1 MKRILGVLLVLACS
15 VLLMAGTAA
24 AKDGALERDMVV
36 LEKTYIP
43 PLFFT
48 SAMNLQA
55 SVASMKVFKASWAE
69 FSGKYYFYK
78 PDYANWQKYFDEIE
92 WAVQAADDIVQSAVR
107 TGSVT
112 ILPQAHEELEA
123 VRMVMLELRPKNGFP
138 KFITDKLTIF
148 HEPME
153 HIVLSVKGKTPAD
166 IDDALLAELAVTLKH
181 ANKAW
186 DDVVKC
192 PFDASLWALQPVQ
205 VVNYYAFQAKESA
218 ALENFAAALES
229 GDKARIIQAG
239 MAVKPNFV
247 ECYKTFGNFAM
258 FAPK

>member
-1 MKRILGVLLVLACS
+1 MKRKFAVLLALACS
-15 VLLMAGTAA
+15 VALLAGTAV
-24 AKDGALERDMVV
+24 AKDEILEKDLAT

-48 SAMNLQA
+48 SAMSLPA
-55 SVASMKVFKASWAE
+55 SVASMKVYRAAWQE
-69 FSGKYYFYK
+69 FSGRYYFYK

-92 WAVQAADDIVQSAVR
+92 WAIQAAESVVQSAAR
-107 TGSVT
+107 TGDVT

-138 KFITDKLTIF
+138 KVITDKLTLF

-153 HIVLSVKGKTPAD
+153 HIVLSVKGKTPAE
-166 IDDALLAELAVTLKH
+166 IDDALLAELAETLKH
-181 ANKAW
+181 AYKAW
-186 DDVVKC
+186 NAAVNC
-192 PFDASLWALQPVQ
+192 PFDPALWALQPVQ
-205 VVNYYAFQAKESA
+205 VVNYYDFQAKENLALA
-218 ALENFAAALES
+218 AFANALAS
-229 GDKARIIQAG
+229 GDKLKIIQTGVAI
-239 MAVKPNFV
+239 KPNFV